1 MFAEL
6 LGRARAALESGDPL
20 LIEGEVRVEGDALR
34 VLASSI
40 ERLDAVLANGGARA
54 QTRIEVRLRDPAARD
69 SSATCSVRMATAAP
83 ACAWCCRSM
92 PDRRWRSTS
101 ATLTDLRSPAGLIS
115 SAAPAFSAWSI
126 SRIAARSACGLVKR
140 RVHD

>member
-6 LGRARAALESGDPL
+6 LARSRERLESSDPL

-54 QTRIEVRLRDPAARD
+54 QTRIEVRLRDPAVAGQLGDLLGPHGEGAR
-69 SSATCSVRMATAAP
+69 VRLILPLDGEQEVAIDLGDAHRLALT
-83 ACAWCCRSM
+83 
-92 PDRRWRSTS
+92 RRI
-101 ATLTDLRSPAGLIS
+101 DLERRAGVLGVLD
-115 SAAPAFSAWSI
+115 F
-126 SRIAARSACGLVKR
+126 
-140 RVHD
+140 